1 MKIVNTYEDLQ
12 YPATRF
18 IINIHDIQSYT
29 LDTFNLHKSV
39 PTTGFKFLLAR
50 GAFKLIDK
58 PNA

>member
-1 MKIVNTYEDLQ
+1 MRIVNTYGDLQ

-18 IINIHDIQSYT
+18 ILNNQSYKI
-29 LDTFNLHKSV
+29 DTFNLHKSL

>member
-1 MKIVNTYEDLQ
+1 MRIVNTYEDLQ

-18 IINIHDIQSYT
+18 IINIQSYKI
-29 LDTFNLHKSV
+29 DTFNLHKSV

-50 GAFKLIDK
+50 RAFKLIDK

>member
-1 MKIVNTYEDLQ
+1 MRIVNTYGDLQ

-18 IINIHDIQSYT
+18 IINIQSYKI
-29 LDTFNLHKSV
+29 DTFNLHKSL

-50 GAFKLIDK
+50 NAFKLINK

>member
-1 MKIVNTYEDLQ
+1 MRIVNTYEDIH
-12 YPATRF
+12 YPETRF
-18 IINIHDIQSYT
+18 IINIQSYKI
-29 LDTFNLHKSV
+29 DTFNLHKSL

>member
-1 MKIVNTYEDLQ
+1 MRIVNTYGDLQ

-18 IINIHDIQSYT
+18 IINIQSYKI
-29 LDTFNLHKSV
+29 DTFNLHKSL

-50 GAFKLIDK
+50 GAFKLINK

>member
-1 MKIVNTYEDLQ
+1 MRIVNTYEDLQ

-18 IINIHDIQSYT
+18 ILNNQSYKI
-29 LDTFNLHKSV
+29 DTFNLHKSL

>member
-1 MKIVNTYEDLQ
+1 MRIVNTYEDLQ

-18 IINIHDIQSYT
+18 IINIQSYKI
-29 LDTFNLHKSV
+29 DTFNLRKSA

>member
-1 MKIVNTYEDLQ
+1 MRIVNTYEDLQ

-18 IINIHDIQSYT
+18 IINIQSYKI
-29 LDTFNLHKSV
+29 DTFNLHKSV

-50 GAFKLIDK
+50 GAFKPINR

>member
-1 MKIVNTYEDLQ
+1 MRIVNTYEDIQ

-18 IINIHDIQSYT
+18 IINIQSYK
-29 LDTFNLHKSV
+29 LDTFNLHKSI

-50 GAFKLIDK
+50 NSFKLINK

>member
-1 MKIVNTYEDLQ
+1 MRIVNTYEDLQ

-18 IINIHDIQSYT
+18 IINIQSYKI
-29 LDTFNLHKSV
+29 DTFNLHKSL

>member
-1 MKIVNTYEDLQ
+1 MRIVNTYEDIQ

-18 IINIHDIQSYT
+18 IINIYDIQSYT

-39 PTTGFKFLLAR
+39 PTTYFKFLLAR
-50 GAFKLIDK
+50 NYFKLINK